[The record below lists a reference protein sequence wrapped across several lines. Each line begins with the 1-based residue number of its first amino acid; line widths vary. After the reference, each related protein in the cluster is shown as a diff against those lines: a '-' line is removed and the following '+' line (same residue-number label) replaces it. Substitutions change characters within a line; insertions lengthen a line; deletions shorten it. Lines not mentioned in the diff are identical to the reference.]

1 MKIGIRQSR
10 KNKTLNALLKIDFEP
25 VGLRGLCQPGMSLLE
40 CARHLG
46 VDLVNLCGGAGKC
59 GRCTV
64 QIIAGD
70 ATPMTEIEKNILSE
84 EHIRR
89 GYRLACETMPLS
101 DLKVAVP
108 PDSLTAP
115 QRAQVESM
123 ESPAVPEPL
132 IRLYPV
138 ELSQPGFADL
148 SSDFRRLS
156 NGLTE
161 KYGIDNLSI
170 DVDVL
175 SELPARLRDG
185 KRNICVGLRQQEIIA
200 LTGPDTKP
208 MGIAVD
214 LGTTKIAVYL
224 VDLEN
229 GRVLAS
235 KGMMNPQ
242 IKYGEDIISRFMYA
256 QASPDQAGRLWKIV
270 IDTLNQMIS
279 GLCTDS
285 GVLTENI
292 FEVVIVCNTAM
303 HHLFLGLP
311 TESLSRAPYIPV
323 IDSDLDVKAGKFGLK
338 TAKGAYVHFL
348 PNIAG
353 YVGSDHVAM
362 LLAVGILQKNGVVLT
377 LDIGTNT
384 EICLSDNGRMSSL
397 SCASGPAF
405 EGAHVK
411 FGMRAANGAI
421 ERLRIEDNLTTYQ
434 TIGSSPARGFCGSG
448 ILDAVA
454 ELYKAGALEKNGRMV
469 AGHPL
474 IRNMNGQK
482 EFVITVKDR
491 DEIQSSEITFS
502 QKDLRE
508 IQLAKGAI
516 RTGIEALL
524 KVSNLVKEEIDQIII
539 AGAFGSYINMESAIR
554 IGMLPNISTD
564 RIIQV
569 GNAAGLGSR
578 LALVSITKR
587 KEAVQIAS
595 KVEYIELA
603 AFPDFSTI
611 FVEAMH
617 LG

>member
-1 MKIGIRQSR
+1 
-10 KNKTLNALLKIDFEP
+10 LNASLKIDFEP
-25 VGLRGLCQPGMSLLE
+25 VGLRGPCQPGISVLE

-59 GRCTV
+59 GRCSV

-70 ATPMTEIEKNILSE
+70 TTPLTKTEKNILSE
-84 EHIRR
+84 DHIRR

-123 ESPAVPEPL
+123 ESPVVPEPL

-138 ELSQPGFADL
+138 ELFQPGFVDL

-161 KYGIDNLSI
+161 KYGIHKLSI

-224 VDLEN
+224 VDLEI

-256 QASPDQAGRLWKIV
+256 QASPEQAVRLWKIV

-338 TAKGAYVHFL
+338 TAKGAYIHFL

-362 LLAVGILQKNGVVLT
+362 LLAVGILQKKGVVLA

-384 EICLSDNGRMSSL
+384 EICLSDNGRLSSL

-421 ERLRIEDNLTTYQ
+421 ERLRIEDNMTTYQ
-434 TIGSSPARGFCGSG
+434 TIGGRPARGFCGSG
-448 ILDAVA
+448 ILDVVA
-454 ELYKAGALEKNGRMV
+454 ELYKAGAVEKSGRMID
-469 AGHPL
+469 GHPL
-474 IRNMNGQK
+474 IRHMDGHK
-482 EFVITVKDR
+482 EFVIAVKNSD
-491 DEIQSSEITFS
+491 QTKSSEITFS

-516 RTGIEALL
+516 RTGIETLL
-524 KVSNLVKEEIDQIII
+524 KANNRAKEEIGQIII
-539 AGAFGSYINMESAIR
+539 AGAFGSYIDLENAKKV
-554 IGMLPNISTD
+554 GMLPNISED

-578 LALVSITKR
+578 LALASRTKR
-587 KEAVQIAS
+587 EEAVQIAS
-595 KVEYIELA
+595 QVEYIELA
-603 AFPDFSTI
+603 AFPGFSTM
-611 FVEAMH
+611 FTEAMYM
-617 LG
+617 G